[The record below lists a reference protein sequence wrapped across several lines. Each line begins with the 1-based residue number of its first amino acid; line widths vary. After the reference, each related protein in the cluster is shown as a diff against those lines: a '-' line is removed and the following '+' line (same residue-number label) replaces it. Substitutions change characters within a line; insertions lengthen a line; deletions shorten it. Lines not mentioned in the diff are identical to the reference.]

1 MILFTNIYVEFLFRL
16 VFSLICGFCFGLE
29 RKLRQHTV
37 GLRTLIL
44 MSVSSCLLSIVS
56 AGMANQGTFTGDPTR
71 IAAGVITGIGF
82 LGAGAIFH
90 QGLNI
95 RGLTSAAIIF
105 TVAAIGLA
113 IGAGFYLPAVITL
126 TFSMIIM
133 FFMGKIE
140 HRLFPAEKRKKI
152 EIEFQ
157 NDDVNESEIRKL
169 LVSYGLIIHDL
180 DIRYL
185 SEGEE
190 FGKSHS
196 TILLIYT
203 VKSPDKI
210 DTLELIKKLSSLTSA
225 RNVSVSA
232 TGLLTN

>member
-16 VFSLICGFCFGLE
+16 VLSLICGFCFGIE

-82 LGAGAIFH
+82 LGAGSIFH

-113 IGAGFYLPAVITL
+113 IGAGYYVPALITL
-126 TFSMIIM
+126 GFSMLIM

-157 NDDVNESEIRKL
+157 SDEIDEPEIRKL
-169 LVSYGLIIHDL
+169 LVSYGLIVHDL

-185 SEGEE
+185 SEDEE
-190 FGKSHS
+190 FGKAHS
-196 TILLIYT
+196 KILLVYT

-210 DTLELIKKLSSLTSA
+210 DTLDLVKKLTSLTSA
-225 RNVSVSA
+225 KNVSVSA
-232 TGLLTN
+232 TGMLAN

>member
-1 MILFTNIYVEFLFRL
+1 MDSIYYEYLFRILCSL
-16 VFSLICGFCFGLE
+16 VCGFCFGLE

-44 MSVSSCLLSIVS
+44 ISISSCLLSIVS

-113 IGAGFYLPAVITL
+113 CGAGFYVPAFITL
-126 TFSMIIM
+126 FFSLLIM
-133 FFMGKIE
+133 FVMGKIE
-140 HRLFPAEKRKKI
+140 HKLFPAEKRKKI

-157 NDDVNESEIRKL
+157 SDEVDEPSIRNL
-169 LVSYGLIIHDL
+169 LVSYGLIVHDL

-185 SEGEE
+185 SDDEE
-190 FGKSHS
+190 FGKTHS
-196 TILLIYT
+196 KILLLYT
-203 VKSPDKI
+203 VKSPDKLN
-210 DTLELIKKLSSLTSA
+210 TLDLIKKLTDLPDSK
-225 RNVSVSA
+225 NVSISSN
-232 TGLLTN
+232 GFFSN

>member
-1 MILFTNIYVEFLFRL
+1 MEPIYYEYLLRIFC
-16 VFSLICGFCFGLE
+16 SLICGFCFGFE
-29 RKLRQHTV
+29 RKLRHHTV

-44 MSVSSCLLSIVS
+44 ISISSCLLSIVS

-105 TVAAIGLA
+105 TVAAMGLA
-113 IGAGFYLPAVITL
+113 CGAGFYIPAFVTL
-126 TFSMIIM
+126 FCTLLIM
-133 FFMGKIE
+133 LFMGKVE
-140 HRLFPAEKRKKI
+140 HKLFPAEKNKRI

-157 NDDVNESEIRKL
+157 TDNIDEGAIKNIL
-169 LVSYGLIIHDL
+169 LENGLIIHDL

-185 SEGEE
+185 SDDEE
-190 FGKSHS
+190 FGKAHS
-196 TILLIYT
+196 KVLFVYL
-203 VKSPDKI
+203 VKSPDN
-210 DTLELIKKLSSLTSA
+210 LNAMNLIKKLKEFPGA
-225 RNVSVSA
+225 KNVSVSS
-232 TGLLTN
+232 TGFFSN